1 MAIVGGVRDRS
12 SERQR
17 QEHAGLQAKGAWS
30 MSETA
35 APPAGV
41 GKVRKDLDRAVIRF
55 AGDSGDGMQLTGEQ
69 FTTESAW
76 AGNDIATLPNFPAEI
91 RAPAGTLFGVSSF
104 QLQFGSQR
112 VYTPGDRLD
121 CLVAM
126 NPAALK
132 VHLRDLK
139 TGGLLIVNTS
149 AFDKRNLDKAGYAS
163 NPLDDPTLAERYRLH
178 KVDMTGLTHKA
189 IQDLALNTKEKDR
202 TKNFFALGLVSWI
215 YTRPL
220 EPTLD
225 WIGKRF
231 AKNQAFAEA
240 NTRVLKAGHAFGET
254 AEIFAEHYTVEPAEM
269 APGLYRAMTG
279 NRALAWGLL
288 AAAER
293 SKVPV
298 VYGAYPITPASSVLE
313 ELAMHKRFRLRT
325 IQAEDEIA
333 AVTAAIGA
341 SFGGAIGV
349 TGSSGPG
356 IALKGEGIG
365 LAVTAELPL
374 VVLNIQR
381 AGPSTGM
388 PTKTEQADL
397 MQALYGRNSESPV
410 VVLAPA
416 TPGDCFY
423 LAYEAVRIAA
433 KYMVPVIVLSDGF
446 LANGSE
452 PWLIPDPSTL
462 PPIEINYR
470 TEREGFFPYLRDPA
484 TLARPW
490 VRPGTPGLEHRIGG
504 IEKQDVTGNISYD
517 PENHDHMVRTRA
529 EKVRRVAQEIP
540 PTSING
546 PATGDLLVVGWGGT
560 YGAITAAVEQAQA
573 EGKSVASIHLRHLN
587 PLPPDL
593 GHILREYRKV
603 LVPEINS
610 GQLVRV
616 IRAEY
621 LVDAV
626 GFNRVR
632 GLPLASDE
640 IHEAINQLL
649 GGRA

>member
-1 MAIVGGVRDRS
+1 MSVV
-12 SERQR
+12 
-17 QEHAGLQAKGAWS
+17 AK
-30 MSETA
+30 E
-35 APPAGV
+35 V
-41 GKVRKDLDRAVIRF
+41 KELDRAVIRF

-69 FTTESAW
+69 FTTESAV

-139 TGGLLIVNTS
+139 PGGLLIVNTS
-149 AFDKRNLDKAGYAS
+149 AYDKRNLDKAGYPS
-163 NPLDDPTLAERYRLH
+163 NPLDDPALGERYRLH
-178 KVDMTGLTHKA
+178 KVDMSGLTHEA
-189 IQDLALNTKEKDR
+189 IKDLPLNTKEKDR

-225 WIGKRF
+225 WINKRF
-231 AKNQAFAEA
+231 AKRADIAES
-240 NTRVLKAGHAFGET
+240 NIRVLKAGHAFGET
-254 AEIFAEHYTVEPAEM
+254 AEIFAEHYTIEAADMP
-269 APGLYRAMTG
+269 PGLYRAMTG

-288 AAAER
+288 AAAQR
-293 SKVPV
+293 SAVPV

-313 ELAMHKRFRLRT
+313 ELAMHKRFRIRT

-333 AVTAAIGA
+333 AIASVIGA
-341 SFGGAIGV
+341 AFGGAIGV

-356 IALKGEGIG
+356 IALKSEGIG
-365 LAVTAELPL
+365 LAVTAELPI
-374 VVLNIQR
+374 VIFDIQR
-381 AGPSTGM
+381 GGPSTGL

-397 MQALYGRNSESPV
+397 MQAMYGRNSESPV
-410 VVLAPA
+410 VVIAPA

-423 LAYEAVRIAA
+423 IAYEAVRLAA
-433 KYMVPVIVLSDGF
+433 KYMVPVFVLSDGF

-452 PWLIPDPSTL
+452 PWLIPDVNTL
-462 PPIEINYR
+462 PPIDIKFR
-470 TEREGFFPYLRDPA
+470 TEQEGFFPYLRDPA

-490 VRPGTPGLEHRIGG
+490 VKPGTPGLEHRIGG
-504 IEKQDVTGNISYD
+504 LEKQDVTGDISYD
-517 PENHDHMVRTRA
+517 AENHDHMVRQRA

-560 YGAITAAVEQAQA
+560 YGAITAAVERAQA
-573 EGKSVASIHLRHLN
+573 DGKSVAQIHLRHLN

-593 GHILREYRKV
+593 GHILREYRRI

-616 IRAEY
+616 LRAEY

-626 GFNRVR
+626 GFNKVR
-632 GLPLASDE
+632 GLPLASEE
-640 IHEAINQLL
+640 IQEAVNQLL
-649 GGRA
+649 ESK

>member
-1 MAIVGGVRDRS
+1 M
-12 SERQR
+12 SETV
-17 QEHAGLQAKGAWS
+17 APAKGAVKPRR
-30 MSETA
+30 E
-35 APPAGV
+35 
-41 GKVRKDLDRAVIRF
+41 LERAVVRF

-76 AGNDIATLPNFPAEI
+76 AGNDVATLPNFPAEI

-132 VHLRDLK
+132 VHLGDLK
-139 TGGLLIVNTS
+139 TGGLLIVNTA
-149 AFDKRNLDKAGYAS
+149 AFDKRNLDKAGYAQ
-163 NPLDDPTLAERYRLH
+163 NPLDDPALAERYRLH
-178 KVDMTGLTHKA
+178 KVDMTALTLEA
-189 IQDLALNTKEKDR
+189 IRDLPLNQKEKER

-220 EPTLD
+220 EPTVE
-225 WIGKRF
+225 WIRKRF
-231 AKNQAFAEA
+231 AKRPEIAEA
-240 NTRVLKAGHAFGET
+240 NLRVLKAGHAFGET
-254 AEIFAEHYTVEPAEM
+254 AEFFNEHYTVEAAEM

-293 SKVPV
+293 SRLPI
-298 VYGAYPITPASSVLE
+298 VYGAYPITPASSILE
-313 ELAMHKRFRLRT
+313 ELALHKRFRVRT

-341 SFGGAIGV
+341 SLGGAVGV

-356 IALKGEGIG
+356 IALKGEAIG
-365 LAVTAELPL
+365 LAVMAELPL
-374 VVLNIQR
+374 VVFDIQR

-388 PTKTEQADL
+388 PTKTEQGDL

-423 LAYEAVRIAA
+423 IAYEAVRIAV

-446 LANGSE
+446 LANSSE
-452 PWLIPDPSTL
+452 PWLIPDLGTL
-462 PPIEINYR
+462 PPIEVKFR
-470 TEREGFFPYLRDPA
+470 TDPEGFFPYLRDPA

-504 IEKQDVTGNISYD
+504 LEKQDVTGNISYD

-540 PTSING
+540 PTTIHG

-560 YGAITAAVEQAQA
+560 YGSITAAVERAQA
-573 EGKSVASIHLRHLN
+573 EGLSVASVHLRYLN

-593 GHILREYRKV
+593 GQILREYRKV

-616 IRAEY
+616 LRSEY

-632 GLPLASDE
+632 GLPLATED
-640 IHEAINQLL
+640 ILEAIMQLT
-649 GGRA
+649 GRSA

>member
-1 MAIVGGVRDRS
+1 
-12 SERQR
+12 
-17 QEHAGLQAKGAWS
+17 
-30 MSETA
+30 MSETV
-35 APPAGV
+35 APVKGTEKP
-41 GKVRKDLDRAVIRF
+41 RKGLERAVIRF

-132 VHLRDLK
+132 MHLRDLK
-139 TGGLLIVNTS
+139 PGGLLIVNTS
-149 AFDKRNLDKAGYAS
+149 AFDKRNLDKAGYAQ
-163 NPLDDPTLAERYRLH
+163 NPLDDPALGERYRLH
-178 KVDMTGLTHKA
+178 KVDMTALTLESIK
-189 IQDLALNTKEKDR
+189 DLPLNTKEKDR

-225 WIGKRF
+225 WIGKKF
-231 AKNQAFAEA
+231 VKSKDIAEA

-254 AEIFAEHYTVEPAEM
+254 AEIFNEHYTVEAADM

-293 SKVPV
+293 SKIPL
-298 VYGAYPITPASSVLE
+298 VYGAYPITPASGVLE
-313 ELAMHKRFRLRT
+313 ELAMHKRFRIRT

-341 SFGGAIGV
+341 AFGGAIGV

-356 IALKGEGIG
+356 IALKSEGIG

-374 VVLNIQR
+374 VILNIQR

-423 LAYEAVRIAA
+423 IAYEAVRIAA

-452 PWLIPDPSTL
+452 PWLIPDVNTL
-462 PPIEINYR
+462 PPIEIQFR
-470 TEREGFFPYLRDPA
+470 TAAEGFFPYLRDPA
-484 TLARPW
+484 TLSRPW

-517 PENHDHMVRTRA
+517 PDNHDHMVKTRA

-540 PTSING
+540 PTTING

-560 YGAITAAVEQAQA
+560 YGTITAAVERAQT

-632 GLPLASDE
+632 GLPLASE
-640 IHEAINQLL
+640 ELYEAITQLI
-649 GGRA
+649 GSKA

>member
-1 MAIVGGVRDRS
+1 
-12 SERQR
+12 
-17 QEHAGLQAKGAWS
+17 

-35 APPAGV
+35 TPVTGS
-41 GKVRKDLDRAVIRF
+41 GKVRKELDRAVIRF

-76 AGNDIATLPNFPAEI
+76 AGNDLATLPNFPAEI

-132 VHLRDLK
+132 VHLSDLK
-139 TGGLLIVNTS
+139 PGGLLIVNT
-149 AFDKRNLDKAGYAS
+149 AAYEKRNLDKAGYAS
-163 NPLDDPTLAERYRLH
+163 NPLDDPALAERYRLH
-178 KVDMTGLTHKA
+178 KVDMSGLTHQA
-189 IQDLALNTKEKDR
+189 ITDLKLDTKEKDR

-225 WIGKRF
+225 WINTKF
-231 AKNQAFAEA
+231 AKSAAIAEA

-254 AEIFAEHYTVEPAEM
+254 AEFFEESYRIEPAEM

-288 AAAER
+288 AAAQR
-293 SKVPV
+293 STLTV

-313 ELAMHKRFRLRT
+313 ELAMHKRFRVRT

-333 AVTAAIGA
+333 AATAAIGA
-341 SFGGAIGV
+341 AFGGAIGV
-349 TGSSGPG
+349 TCSSGPG
-356 IALKGEGIG
+356 IALKGEAIG

-374 VVLNIQR
+374 VIFNIQR

-397 MQALYGRNSESPV
+397 MQALYGRNSESPI

-423 LAYEAVRIAA
+423 VAYEAVRIAV
-433 KYMVPVIVLSDGF
+433 KYMVPVMVLSDGF

-452 PWLIPDPSTL
+452 PWLIPDPATL
-462 PPIEINYR
+462 PPIDVHFR
-470 TEREGFFPYLRDPA
+470 TEAEGFFPYLRDPA

-529 EKVRRVAQEIP
+529 EKVRRVGQEIP

-560 YGAITAAVEQAQA
+560 YGSITAAVERAQA
-573 EGKSVASIHLRHLN
+573 AGKSVASIHLRHLN

-616 IRAEY
+616 LRAEY

-632 GLPLASDE
+632 GLPLASED
-640 IHEAINQLL
+640 ILDAINQLS
-649 GGRA
+649 GSQK

>member
-1 MAIVGGVRDRS
+1 MSKAMAPVEGT
-12 SERQR
+12 
-17 QEHAGLQAKGAWS
+17 AKRLR
-30 MSETA
+30 E
-35 APPAGV
+35 
-41 GKVRKDLDRAVIRF
+41 LERAVVRF

-76 AGNDIATLPNFPAEI
+76 AGNDVATLPNYPAEI

-104 QLQFGSQR
+104 QVQFGSHR

-132 VHLRDLK
+132 VHLGDLK
-139 TGGLLIVNTS
+139 PGGLLIVNTNS
-149 AFDKRNLDKAGYAS
+149 FDPRNLDKAGYTS
-163 NPLDDPTLAERYRLH
+163 NPLDDPALAERYRLH
-178 KVDMTGLTHKA
+178 KVEMTALTLEAVK
-189 IQDLALNTKEKDR
+189 DLPLNQKEKER

-220 EPTLD
+220 EPTLE
-225 WIGKRF
+225 WIRKRF
-231 AKNQAFAEA
+231 AKNPVLAEA
-240 NTRVLKAGHAFGET
+240 NTRVLKAGHAYGET
-254 AEIFAEHYTVEPAEM
+254 AEIFEEHYMVEPAELP
-269 APGLYRAMTG
+269 PGLYRAMTG

-293 SKVPV
+293 SGLPV
-298 VYGAYPITPASSVLE
+298 VYGAYPITPASSILE
-313 ELAMHKRFRLRT
+313 ELALHKRFRVRT

-341 SFGGAIGV
+341 AFGGAIGV

-356 IALKGEGIG
+356 IALKSEAIG
-365 LAVTAELPL
+365 LAVMAELPL
-374 VVLNIQR
+374 VVFDIQR

-388 PTKTEQADL
+388 PTKTEQGDL
-397 MQALYGRNSESPV
+397 LQALYGRNSEAPV

-423 LAYEAVRIAA
+423 IAYEAVRLAV

-452 PWLIPDPSTL
+452 PWLIPDVQSL
-462 PPIEINYR
+462 PPIEVHFR
-470 TEREGFFPYLRDPA
+470 TEREGFYPYLRDPA

-504 IEKQDVTGNISYD
+504 LEKQDVTGTISYD
-517 PENHDHMVRTRA
+517 PDNHDHMVRVRA

-540 PTSING
+540 PTTIHG
-546 PATGDLLVVGWGGT
+546 PATGDLLVVGWGST
-560 YGAITAAVEQAQA
+560 YGAITAAVERAQA
-573 EGKSVASIHLRHLN
+573 EGRSVASVHLRYLN

-593 GHILREYRKV
+593 GHLLREYRRV

-616 IRAEY
+616 LRAEY

-626 GFNRVR
+626 AFNRVR
-632 GLPLASDE
+632 GLPLSSDE
-640 IHEAINQLL
+640 IHEAIVQLTESE
-649 GGRA
+649 R

>member
-1 MAIVGGVRDRS
+1 
-12 SERQR
+12 
-17 QEHAGLQAKGAWS
+17 

-35 APPAGV
+35 A
-41 GKVRKDLDRAVIRF
+41 RAVTAPKPRRDLARAVVRF

-69 FTTESAW
+69 FTLESAV
-76 AGNDIATLPNFPAEI
+76 AGSDLATLPNFPAEI

-132 VHLRDLK
+132 VHVDDLK
-139 TGGLLIVNTS
+139 PGGLLIVNTT
-149 AFDKRNLDKAGYAS
+149 AFDRRNLDKAGYAA

-178 KVDMTGLTHKA
+178 KVDMTALTLEA
-189 IQDLALNTKEKDR
+189 IQDLPLNTKEKDR

-220 EPTLD
+220 DPTLD
-225 WIGKRF
+225 WIKKKF
-231 AKNQAFAEA
+231 AKNATIAEA
-240 NTRVLKAGHAFGET
+240 NVRVLKAGHAFGET
-254 AEIFAEHYTVEPAEM
+254 AEIFSECYQLEPAEM

-293 SKVPV
+293 SKVPI
-298 VYGAYPITPASSVLE
+298 VYGAYPITPASGILE
-313 ELAMHKRFRLRT
+313 ELAMHKRFRIRT

-333 AVTAAIGA
+333 AASAAIGA
-341 SFGGAIGV
+341 SFGGAVGV
-349 TGSSGPG
+349 TASSGPG
-356 IALKGEGIG
+356 IALKGEAIG

-374 VVLNIQR
+374 VIFDIQR
-381 AGPSTGM
+381 GGPSTGL

-397 MQALYGRNSESPV
+397 MQALYGRNSEAPV

-416 TPGDCFY
+416 TPGDCFFI
-423 LAYEAVRIAA
+423 AYEAVRIAT
-433 KYMVPVIVLSDGF
+433 KYMVPVMVLSDGF

-452 PWLIPDPSTL
+452 PWRIPDPSTL
-462 PPIEINYR
+462 PPIEVHFR
-470 TEREGFFPYLRDPA
+470 TDPNGFFPYLRDPA
-484 TLARPW
+484 TLGRPW

-504 IEKQDVTGNISYD
+504 IEKQDGTGDISYD
-517 PENHDHMVRTRA
+517 PDNHDHMVRTRA

-560 YGAITAAVEQAQA
+560 YGAITAAVERSQAD
-573 EGKSVASIHLRHLN
+573 GKAVASVHLRHLN

-593 GHILREYRKV
+593 GHILREYRRV

-616 IRAEY
+616 LRAEY

-632 GLPLASDE
+632 GLPLATED
-640 IHEAINQLL
+640 ICDTINQLVE
-649 GGRA
+649 GH

>member
-1 MAIVGGVRDRS
+1 
-12 SERQR
+12 
-17 QEHAGLQAKGAWS
+17 

-35 APPAGV
+35 TPVTG
-41 GKVRKDLDRAVIRF
+41 GRKSRKELDRAVIRF

-76 AGNDIATLPNFPAEI
+76 AGNDLATLPNFPAEI

-132 VHLRDLK
+132 VHLGDLK
-139 TGGLLIVNTS
+139 PGGLLIVNT
-149 AFDKRNLDKAGYAS
+149 AAYEKRNLDKAGYAA
-163 NPLDDPTLAERYRLH
+163 NPLDDPALAERYRLH
-178 KVDMTGLTHKA
+178 KVDMSGLTHEA
-189 IQDLALNTKEKDR
+189 IKDLPLNTKEKDR

-225 WIGKRF
+225 WIGKKF
-231 AKNQAFAEA
+231 AKNPQFAEA

-254 AEIFAEHYTVEPAEM
+254 AEFFEESYGIAPAEM
-269 APGLYRAMTG
+269 TPGLYRAMTG

-288 AAAER
+288 AAAQR
-293 SKVPV
+293 SKLPV

-313 ELAMHKRFRLRT
+313 ELAMHKRFRIRT

-341 SFGGAIGV
+341 AFGGAIGV
-349 TGSSGPG
+349 TCSSGPG
-356 IALKGEGIG
+356 IALKGEAIG

-374 VVLNIQR
+374 VILNIQR

-397 MQALYGRNSESPV
+397 MQALYGRNSESPI

-423 LAYEAVRIAA
+423 VAYEAVRIAV
-433 KYMVPVIVLSDGF
+433 KYMVPVMVLSDGF

-452 PWLIPDPSTL
+452 PWLIPDPTTL
-462 PPIEINYR
+462 PPIDVTFR
-470 TEREGFFPYLRDPA
+470 TEKEGFFPYLRDPA

-517 PENHDHMVRTRA
+517 PENHDHMVKTRA
-529 EKVRRVAQEIP
+529 EKVRRVGQEIP

-546 PATGDLLVVGWGGT
+546 PATGDVLVVGWGGT
-560 YGAITAAVEQAQA
+560 YGAITAAVERAQA
-573 EGKSVASIHLRHLN
+573 DGKSVASIHLRHLN

-616 IRAEY
+616 LRAEY

-632 GLPLASDE
+632 GLPLASED
-640 IHEAINQLL
+640 IYDAIIQL
-649 GGRA
+649 GSQK

>member
-1 MAIVGGVRDRS
+1 
-12 SERQR
+12 
-17 QEHAGLQAKGAWS
+17 

-35 APPAGV
+35 TPVNAA
-41 GKVRKDLDRAVIRF
+41 GKVRKELDRAVIRF

-76 AGNDIATLPNFPAEI
+76 AGNDLATLPNFPAEI

-132 VHLRDLK
+132 VHLGDLK
-139 TGGLLIVNTS
+139 PGGLLIVNTA
-149 AFDKRNLDKAGYAS
+149 AFEKRNLDKAGYAA
-163 NPLDDPTLAERYRLH
+163 NPLDDPALSERYRLH
-178 KVDMTGLTHKA
+178 KVDMTGLTHEA
-189 IQDLALNTKEKDR
+189 IKDLPLNAKEKDR

-225 WIGKRF
+225 WITKRF
-231 AKNQAFAEA
+231 AKNPQFAEA

-254 AEIFAEHYTVEPAEM
+254 AEFFEEAYTVERAEM

-288 AAAER
+288 AAAQR
-293 SKVPV
+293 STLPI

-313 ELAMHKRFRLRT
+313 ELAMHKRFRVRT

-341 SFGGAIGV
+341 AFGGAIGV
-349 TGSSGPG
+349 TCSSGPG
-356 IALKGEGIG
+356 IALKGEAIG

-374 VVLNIQR
+374 VILNIQR

-397 MQALYGRNSESPV
+397 MQALYGRNSESPI

-423 LAYEAVRIAA
+423 MAYDAVRIAV
-433 KYMVPVIVLSDGF
+433 KYMVPVMVLSDGF

-452 PWLIPDPSTL
+452 PWLIPDPVTL
-462 PPIEINYR
+462 PSLDVQFR
-470 TEREGFFPYLRDPA
+470 TEQEGFFPYLRDPA

-504 IEKQDVTGNISYD
+504 LEKQDVTGNISYD

-546 PATGDLLVVGWGGT
+546 PATGDVLVVGWGGT
-560 YGAITAAVEQAQA
+560 YGSITAAVERAQA
-573 EGKSVASIHLRHLN
+573 EGKSVASIHLRHQN
-587 PLPPDL
+587 QLPPDL

-616 IRAEY
+616 LRAEY

-632 GLPLASDE
+632 GLPLASED
-640 IHEAINQLL
+640 IHDAINQII
-649 GGRA
+649 GSQK

>member
-1 MAIVGGVRDRS
+1 
-12 SERQR
+12 
-17 QEHAGLQAKGAWS
+17 

-35 APPAGV
+35 TPVKGAG
-41 GKVRKDLDRAVIRF
+41 KARKELDRAVIRF

-76 AGNDIATLPNFPAEI
+76 AGNDLATLPNFPAEI

-132 VHLRDLK
+132 VHLSDLK
-139 TGGLLIVNTS
+139 PGGLLIVNT
-149 AFDKRNLDKAGYAS
+149 AAYEKRNLDKAGYAS
-163 NPLDDPTLAERYRLH
+163 NPLDDHALAERYRLH
-178 KVDMTGLTHKA
+178 KVDMSGLTHQA
-189 IQDLALNTKEKDR
+189 ITDLKLDTKEKDR

-220 EPTLD
+220 EPTLE
-225 WIGKRF
+225 WINKKF
-231 AKNQAFAEA
+231 AKSEAIAEA

-254 AEIFAEHYTVEPAEM
+254 AELFEESYRVEPAEM

-288 AAAER
+288 AAAQR
-293 SKVPV
+293 SSLTV

-313 ELAMHKRFRLRT
+313 ELAMHKRFRVRT

-333 AVTAAIGA
+333 AATAAIGA
-341 SFGGAIGV
+341 AFGGAIGV
-349 TGSSGPG
+349 TCSSGPG
-356 IALKGEGIG
+356 IALKGEAIG

-374 VVLNIQR
+374 VIFNIQR

-397 MQALYGRNSESPV
+397 MQALYGRNSESPI

-423 LAYEAVRIAA
+423 VAYEAVRIAV
-433 KYMVPVIVLSDGF
+433 KYMVPVMVLSDGF

-452 PWLIPDPSTL
+452 PWLIPDPATL
-462 PPIEINYR
+462 PPIDVHFR
-470 TEREGFFPYLRDPA
+470 TEQEGFFPYLRDPA

-504 IEKQDVTGNISYD
+504 LEKQDVTGNISYD
-517 PENHDHMVRTRA
+517 PDNHDHMVRTRA
-529 EKVRRVAQEIP
+529 EKVRRVGQEIP

-560 YGAITAAVEQAQA
+560 YGSITAAVERAQA
-573 EGKSVASIHLRHLN
+573 AGKSVASIHLRHLN

-616 IRAEY
+616 LRAEY

-640 IHEAINQLL
+640 IQDAINQLT
-649 GGRA
+649 GSQP

>member
-1 MAIVGGVRDRS
+1 MSDTMAPV
-12 SERQR
+12 
-17 QEHAGLQAKGAWS
+17 KGA
-30 MSETA
+30 
-35 APPAGV
+35 V
-41 GKVRKDLDRAVIRF
+41 KRVRELERAVVRF

-139 TGGLLIVNTS
+139 PGGLLIVNTN
-149 AFDKRNLDKAGYAS
+149 AFDKRNLDKAGYPS
-163 NPLDDPTLAERYRLH
+163 DPLEDPALSERYRLQR
-178 KVDMTGLTHKA
+178 VDMTALTHEA
-189 IQDLALNTKEKDR
+189 IKDLTLNTKEKDR

-220 EPTLD
+220 EPTLE
-225 WIGKRF
+225 WIKKKF
-231 AKNQAFAEA
+231 AKTPAFLEA

-254 AEIFAEHYTVEPAEM
+254 AEIFGEHYTVEAADLPA
-269 APGLYRAMTG
+269 GLYRAMTG

-293 SKVPV
+293 SKLPV

-313 ELAMHKRFRLRT
+313 ELAMHKRFRIRT

-341 SFGGAIGV
+341 AFGGAIGV

-374 VVLNIQR
+374 VIFNIQR

-423 LAYEAVRIAA
+423 IAYEAVRLAA

-452 PWLIPDPSTL
+452 PWLIPDVNTL
-462 PPIEINYR
+462 PPLEVQFR
-470 TEREGFFPYLRDPA
+470 AEKEGFFPYLRDPA

-490 VRPGTPGLEHRIGG
+490 VKPGTPGLEHRIGG

-560 YGAITAAVEQAQA
+560 YGSITAAVERAQG
-573 EGKSVASIHLRHLN
+573 EGRSVASIHLRYLN

-616 IRAEY
+616 LRAEY

-632 GLPLASDE
+632 GLPLATDE
-640 IHEAINQLL
+640 IYEAIKQL
-649 GGRA
+649 GGGQA

>member
-1 MAIVGGVRDRS
+1 
-12 SERQR
+12 
-17 QEHAGLQAKGAWS
+17 
-30 MSETA
+30 
-35 APPAGV
+35 
-41 GKVRKDLDRAVIRF
+41 
-55 AGDSGDGMQLTGEQ
+55 MQLTGEQ
-69 FTTESAW
+69 FTLESAV
-76 AGNDIATLPNFPAEI
+76 AGSDLATLPNFPAEI

-132 VHLRDLK
+132 VHLDDLK
-139 TGGLLIVNTS
+139 PGGLLIVNTT
-149 AFDKRNLDKAGYAS
+149 AFDRRNLDKAGYAA

-178 KVDMTGLTHKA
+178 KVDMTALTLEA
-189 IQDLALNTKEKDR
+189 IQDLPLNTKEKDR

-220 EPTLD
+220 DPTLD
-225 WIGKRF
+225 WIKKKF
-231 AKNQAFAEA
+231 AKNATFAEA
-240 NTRVLKAGHAFGET
+240 NARVLKAGHAFGET
-254 AEIFAEHYTVEPAEM
+254 AEIFSECYQLEPAEM

-293 SKVPV
+293 SKVPI
-298 VYGAYPITPASSVLE
+298 VYGAYPITPASGILE
-313 ELAMHKRFRLRT
+313 ELAMHKRFRIRT

-333 AVTAAIGA
+333 AASAAIGA
-341 SFGGAIGV
+341 SFGGAVGV
-349 TGSSGPG
+349 TASSGPG
-356 IALKGEGIG
+356 IALKGEAIG

-374 VVLNIQR
+374 VIFDIQR
-381 AGPSTGM
+381 GGPSTGL

-397 MQALYGRNSESPV
+397 MQALYGRNSEAPV

-416 TPGDCFY
+416 TPGDCFFI
-423 LAYEAVRIAA
+423 AYEAVRIAT

-452 PWLIPDPSTL
+452 PWRIPDPSTL
-462 PPIEINYR
+462 PPIEVHFR
-470 TEREGFFPYLRDPA
+470 TDPDGFFPYLRDPA
-484 TLARPW
+484 TLGRPW

-504 IEKQDVTGNISYD
+504 IEKQDGTGDISYD
-517 PENHDHMVRTRA
+517 PDNHDHMVRTRA

-560 YGAITAAVEQAQA
+560 YGAITAAVERSQAD
-573 EGKSVASIHLRHLN
+573 GKAVASVHLRHLN

-593 GHILREYRKV
+593 GHILREYRRV

-616 IRAEY
+616 LRAEY

-632 GLPLASDE
+632 GLPLATEE
-640 IHEAINQLL
+640 ICDTITQLL
-649 GGRA
+649 EGH

>member
-1 MAIVGGVRDRS
+1 
-12 SERQR
+12 
-17 QEHAGLQAKGAWS
+17 
-30 MSETA
+30 MSESAATA
-35 APPAGV
+35 T
-41 GKVRKDLDRAVIRF
+41 RKMRKELARAVIRF

-76 AGNDIATLPNFPAEI
+76 AGNDLATLPNFPAEI
-91 RAPAGTLFGVSSF
+91 RAPAGTLFGVSSY

-132 VHLRDLK
+132 VHLSDLK
-139 TGGLLIVNTS
+139 PGGLLIVNTA
-149 AFDKRNLDKAGYAS
+149 AFDKRNLDKAGYPG
-163 NPLDDPTLAERYRLH
+163 NPLDDPALAERYRLH
-178 KVDMTGLTHKA
+178 NVDMTGLTHQA
-189 IQDLALNTKEKDR
+189 IKDLALDTKEKDR

-225 WIGKRF
+225 WIGKKF
-231 AKNQAFAEA
+231 AKSADIAEA
-240 NTRVLKAGHAFGET
+240 NRRVLKAGHAFGET
-254 AEIFAEHYTVEPAEM
+254 AEIFSEHYTVEPAEM
-269 APGLYRAMTG
+269 APGVYRAMTG

-293 SKVPV
+293 SQVPI

-313 ELAMHKRFRLRT
+313 ELAMHKRFRVRT

-341 SFGGAIGV
+341 AFGGAIGV
-349 TGSSGPG
+349 TCSSGPG

-374 VVLNIQR
+374 VIFNIQR

-397 MQALYGRNSESPV
+397 MQALYGRNSESPI

-423 LAYEAVRIAA
+423 IAYEAVRLAA
-433 KYMVPVIVLSDGF
+433 KYMVPVMVLSDGF

-452 PWLIPDPSTL
+452 PWLIPDPTTL
-462 PPIEINYR
+462 PPLEIRFR
-470 TEREGFFPYLRDPA
+470 TEPEGFFAYLRDPA

-504 IEKQDVTGNISYD
+504 IEKQDVSGNISYD
-517 PENHDHMVRTRA
+517 PDNHDHMVRMRA

-560 YGAITAAVEQAQA
+560 YGSITAAVERAQQA
-573 EGKSVASIHLRHLN
+573 GLSVASIHLRHLN

-616 IRAEY
+616 LRAEY

-632 GLPLASDE
+632 GLPLASEE
-640 IHEAINQLL
+640 ILEAITQLT
-649 GGRA
+649 GSTS